1 MLVRLFEDYTRIVR
15 EVGEGAE
22 FLSAAG
28 VSTFGR
34 QIAWAPDRLA
44 SPHGFRAGEFQSN
57 NLSPAPGTDR
67 HGPTAV
73 LKSYCKLDFTK
84 LPNGG
89 PLEIRLH
96 PTMVKGEE
104 GLQATITLLKTLH
117 SLGGFY
123 LSLDVVDAE
132 TLRDA
137 QQHPERHLNL
147 SVRIAG
153 WSSHFVSLDDEWQE
167 MIIKRTT
174 HGE

>member
-1 MLVRLFEDYTRIVR
+1 MRLFEDYTAAVR
-15 EVGEGAE
+15 EAGAGAA
-22 FLSAAG
+22 FLFPAG

-34 QIAWAPDRLA
+34 QIAWAPERLA
-44 SPHGFRAGEFQSN
+44 TASGFLAGEYLSN

-67 HGPTAV
+67 GGPTAA
-73 LKSYCKLDFTK
+73 LKSYCKLDFTH

-89 PLEIRLH
+89 PLELRLH
-96 PTMVKGEE
+96 PSMVRGEA
-104 GLQATITLLKTLH
+104 GLQATVGLLKTLQ

-132 TLRDA
+132 TLREA
-137 QQHPERHLNL
+137 QQHPERYLNL

-153 WSSHFVSLDDEWQE
+153 WSSHFVTLDDQWQE